1 MKTIKDLDVK
11 VTYRVGLGD
20 VKVSE
25 KVYEQLYEIYAKDKE
40 VDIMAM
46 SDYPEASE
54 WLRNNI
60 READCCDLEYS
71 ISELS

>member
-11 VTYRVGLGD
+11 VTYKVGLGD
-20 VKVSE
+20 VEVPN
-25 KVYEQLYEIYAKDKE
+25 KVYEQLYEIYANDTE
-40 VDIMAM
+40 VDIMGM
-46 SDYPEASE
+46 SQYPEASE

-60 READCCDLEYS
+60 KVEDCCDLEYS